1 MHISELVIKHPVAVI
16 MFYLGVLLLGG
27 VSLSKLSVD
36 LLPDL
41 SYPKLTIRTNY
52 PDAVPEEVERIVTEP
67 IEQVISTVPGIRR
80 IQSISREGL
89 SLVVLEFTWGQNMD
103 FASLHVREKLDG
115 LGRRLPQEAGKPA
128 IIRLDP
134 ASQPI
139 MALSVIGKNLVS
151 LKELSRDVFKRR
163 LEQIQGV
170 ALAEVVGGM
179 EREIQVSV
187 DRTKLE
193 TLGISVE
200 EIARAIDWAN
210 MDMPGGTILKGRYR
224 YSLRTLGAFQ
234 SPEDLES
241 VVIGRKPDQS
251 LVLLRDIASV
261 HQGFKEREN
270 ITHYNGEESIGLLLQ
285 KEAGANT
292 VRVSRRVKEVI
303 EELAKEYPEVPI
315 VIAHDQANFISLAI
329 RNVLQAI
336 LLGGVLAFLTLF
348 LFLHELRNPVSIAVA
363 IPISIIA
370 TFILLY
376 FTNVSLNLMSLG
388 GLALGVGM
396 LVDCS
401 IVVLENIFRH
411 REEGKV
417 IDAAAVTGTKEV
429 AMAVTASTFTT
440 IAVFL
445 PVLYVKGVAGQLFR
459 DQALTVTFALLA
471 SLFVSLTLLPILAS
485 RFSRRPSP
493 PVFEE
498 DLKTRQSSLFQKRPL
513 SWIAIPVR
521 WVFRKLGLGLKWIFR
536 RISSFLNRVFSQ
548 ISKNTRKIADPLFRW
563 FDRRLQFLADH
574 YDRILIRALD
584 HRIKTLG
591 IMLVILLV
599 TILIGIFL
607 PRELMPKVD
616 QGEFTMSLLLPP
628 GTSLRGTEESVSRI
642 EKELLKEEDVL
653 DVFSNIGLV
662 HHQTSSQLE
671 QAGLN
676 RAEIRIRMKP
686 GRTSNAMMRQLRD
699 RFRSTPD
706 TKITYSSGET
716 VLSQILGSTE
726 GDVIIK
732 VAGDNMTVL
741 LEMLDQVRKRCAGVS
756 GLIDLRSDYEEG
768 RPEYRIVID
777 RETAGRYGL
786 SVIQIA
792 RFLQNNLT
800 GNLASQFKDFDRKID
815 IRVRPK
821 LEDRNSLDKLLDA
834 LIPVGNSGIPVR
846 EVVRIHAT
854 PGPTEIHREN
864 QARVISL
871 FANVSGKSLG
881 QTVQEIEKRL
891 SDIPT
896 SEQYR
901 IVVGGAKEEMAV
913 SYKSLMVAAL
923 LAIALVYMIMAAQFE
938 SLLHPLIII
947 FSIPMAAVGTTWLL
961 FVTGQSFNVISLIGV
976 VVLVGIA
983 VNDAIVKID
992 FINQE
997 RKRGQ
1002 PVREAVIEAG
1012 KKRFRPIIMTSVTT
1026 ILGLLP
1032 LAIGLGQGAELQRPL
1047 ALAIIG
1053 GLFTSTILTLVVIPV
1068 IYSLASRKEVKIQD
1082 AGYKIL
1088 DERN

>member
-1 MHISELVIKHPVAVI
+1 MHLSELVIKRPVAVV
-16 MFYLGVLLLGG
+16 MFYLGILLLGA

-52 PDAVPEEVERIVTEP
+52 PDAVPEEVERIITEP
-67 IEQVISTVPGIRR
+67 IEQVVSTVPGIRR

-89 SLVVLEFTWGQNMD
+89 SLVILEFTWGQNMD

-115 LGRRLPQEAGKPA
+115 LGRSLPQEAGKPT

-139 MALSVIGKNLVS
+139 MALSVSGKNLVS
-151 LKELSRDVFKRR
+151 MKELSRDVFKRR
-163 LEQIQGV
+163 LEQIHGV

-187 DRTKLE
+187 DRIKLE
-193 TLGISVE
+193 TLGLTIN
-200 EIARAIDWAN
+200 EIAMAIGSAN
-210 MDMPGGTILKGRYR
+210 MDLPGGTILKGRYR
-224 YSLRTLGAFQ
+224 YSLRTLGTFQ
-234 SPEDLES
+234 RPEDIES
-241 VVIGRKPDQS
+241 VVVGHKSDQS
-251 LVLLRDIASV
+251 LILLRDVASV
-261 HQGFKEREN
+261 QQGFKEREN

-292 VRVSRRVKEVI
+292 VRVSGMVKEVI
-303 EELAKEYPEVPI
+303 AELKKEYPDVPI

-336 LLGGVLAFLTLF
+336 VLGSVLAFLVLF

-411 REEGKV
+411 REEGKT
-417 IDAAAVTGTKEV
+417 IDTAAVTGTKEV

-459 DQALTVTFALLA
+459 DQALTVTFALVA

-485 RFSRRPSP
+485 RLSGRPSP
-493 PVFEE
+493 IGFDE
-498 DLKTRQSSLFQKRPL
+498 DWEIKKSRIFQKRPL
-513 SWIAIPVR
+513 SWIAFPFR
-521 WVFRKLGLGLKWIFR
+521 WIFSKLGLGLKWIVK
-536 RISSFLNRVFSQ
+536 SSFQFLVKQ
-548 ISKNTRKIADPLFRW
+548 ITVIARTLQKITNPLFKRI
-563 FDRRLQFLADH
+563 DGGLQLLASR
-574 YDRILIRALD
+574 YERILIRALE
-584 HRIKTLG
+584 HKLRTLG
-591 IMLVILLV
+591 IMLLILLV
-599 TILIGIFL
+599 TFIIGLTL
-607 PRELMPKVD
+607 PRELIPKVD
-616 QGEFTMSLLLPP
+616 QGEFSLDILLAP
-628 GTSLRGTEESVSRI
+628 GTSLIGTETFVLEV
-642 EKELLKEEDVL
+642 EKEILREDGVL

-671 QAGLN
+671 QVGMN
-676 RAEIRIRMKP
+676 RAGIRVRMKP
-686 GRTSNAMMRQLRD
+686 GESSRAMMQKLR
-699 RFRSTPD
+699 RRYLSTSD
-706 TKITYSSGET
+706 MKITFSSGET

-732 VAGDNMTVL
+732 VSGDDMDVL
-741 LEMLDQVRKRCAGVS
+741 LDVLEQTRERCAVVS
-756 GLIDLRSDYEEG
+756 GITDLRSDYEEG

-777 RETAGRYGL
+777 REVAGRYGL
-786 SVIQIA
+786 SVIRIA

-821 LEDRNSLDKLLDA
+821 LKDRNSLDKLLNA
-834 LIPVGNSGIPVR
+834 LIPVGSGSIPVR
-846 EVVRIHAT
+846 EVVQIHAT

-864 QARVISL
+864 QARVLSL
-871 FANVSGKSLG
+871 YANVSGKSLG
-881 QTVQEIEKRL
+881 QTVQEIERRL

-896 SEQYR
+896 SERYR
-901 IVVGGAKEEMAV
+901 ITVGGAKEEMAV
-913 SYKSLMVAAL
+913 SYRSLLVAGL

-961 FVTGQSFNVISLIGV
+961 FITGQSFNVISLIGI
-976 VVLVGIA
+976 VVLVGIV

-1002 PVREAVIEAG
+1002 HVLEAVIEAG

-1053 GLFTSTILTLVVIPV
+1053 GLFTSTVLTLIVIPV
-1068 IYSLASRKEVKIQD
+1068 IYSLTARK
-1082 AGYKIL
+1082 G
-1088 DERN
+1088 ER